1 MNSSRAASRWSK
13 AYNHHTMT
21 TLTITIDERMEA
33 ELRRL
38 SAAAGEASPSEYA
51 ARLLARAV
59 RAARPRPVY
68 DVEALKA
75 YAEEYADEELA
86 LADSDQAHRAELLA
100 YEDAA

>member
-1 MNSSRAASRWSK
+1 
-13 AYNHHTMT
+13 MT

-33 ELRRL
+33 DLRRL

-68 DVEALKA
+68 DVEAIRKNC
-75 YAEEYADEELA
+75 AEFAAEDLA
-86 LADSDQAHRAELLA
+86 LADSDSGHRADLLA
-100 YEDAA
+100 AEDAA